1 MLLVVAALM
10 GDGRLDALI
19 GVLGPKSRIAS
30 IPATSGE
37 QRKCVT
43 NASYSGN
50 PQIFRRDRAFAKI
63 KSRKFLPTTFV
74 VLRKF

>member
-19 GVLGPKSRIAS
+19 GVLGPKSRR
-30 IPATSGE
+30 AT
-37 QRKCVT
+37 QVCNT
-43 NASYSGN
+43 INASYSGN

>member
-43 NASYSGN
+43 
-50 PQIFRRDRAFAKI
+50 Q
-63 KSRKFLPTTFV
+63 
-74 VLRKF
+74 